1 MPFKNKALRSAV
13 VGVWLC
19 AAAAGASAMEDESIF
34 SATRV
39 TVDTGKVRGQ
49 AGSVQSIGIDGWV
62 GGDINRLW
70 YQYDGERSGGRTAT
84 SELQLLYGRYLAPF
98 WDGQIGLRRDER
110 PDGRSYLA
118 LGGRGLAPYAFD
130 VDLKLYVRDD
140 GKLFAR
146 TLAETDFLLTNRF
159 IVTPSLG
166 IEWSASNVDATI
178 RSGPYQA
185 DVGLRARYEFN
196 RRIAPFVDVSRTFY
210 PRAADGGESASTQ
223 VRGGLRLLF

>member
-1 MPFKNKALRSAV
+1 MMLKNKALRSAA
-13 VGVWLC
+13 GLSLC
-19 AAAAGASAMEDESIF
+19 ALVAGASAMEDESIY

-84 SELQLLYGRYLAPF
+84 SELQLLYGRYIAPF
-98 WDGQIGLRRDER
+98 WDGQIGLRRDDR
-110 PDGRSYLA
+110 PDGKSYLA
-118 LGGRGLAPYAFD
+118 MGVRGLAPYAFD

-140 GKLFAR
+140 GKVFAR

-159 IVTPSLG
+159 IVTPSVG
-166 IEWSASNVDATI
+166 IEWSSSNVDATT

-196 RRIAPFVDVSRTFY
+196 RRITPFVDVSRTFY
-210 PRAADGGESASTQ
+210 PRAAEGGESASTR
-223 VRGGLRLLF
+223 VSAGLRMLF